1 MASSNTTDVPVVA
14 SDQDIEP
21 RDKRSWTTDEQ
32 WAWLS
37 PRRPA
42 FRASQRAG
50 ERASFLAGLYVD
62 WFRAWPEIR
71 ALYGHDDKSRL
82 TKEEDEALGLA
93 IAKRREQLE
102 SWFKNKERA
111 RGTTKTLA
119 MLLASAGI
127 TKKSKRLPQAREVF
141 SKQNYKGVVQPIVS
155 EKLTQIE
162 HDTGRRANRKETMKI
177 VQSTIA
183 EEYEAASQEVKD
195 AIAGHIAQEK
205 QKALAAREALA
216 LERDK
221 PRTPQ
226 DYQAALDIAPKLVE
240 AVLDPLSRN
249 TGWTYSLFGAGPVPE
264 DSGSMSSMAAHFGRN
279 EHGHTLAQATPNFQE
294 QFILPF
300 GRFAQAVFPRDV
312 REQRSIPAQASQV
325 GDLPAENSPPPHTS
339 APSEPAAT
347 PPPKRK
353 RAPKSKKKRASR
365 KKTQTAVVATA
376 ASGSSST
383 SAAGPAPAPSTSAS
397 PAPGG
402 YTQADLLTDPT
413 LYSFTDSTP
422 PPARFG
428 HASSA
433 AMGPEFTMDSAFAA
447 TEDEFGLDLT
457 LFQPDIPDLDNPTI
471 PLIFPSA
478 YALAALPYPAPAA
491 LTPISE
497 PPPQSALA
505 VTLSAADC
513 MRVPAPESMPE
524 PPPTPVPQPEPAP
537 RSEPAPEPAPT
548 PIPEPAP
555 TPMQASAPPR
565 ESVPESTPLED
576 SEPAPVPAPAPWA
589 VPEST
594 IAPASGPV
602 PAPARAST
610 PTGKSQNATSGDSAP
625 LPNSPLPPRLSRLR
639 NNTTPGHPAVQAI
652 TAAATEAAPAAPV
665 QTQDAPAARTTR
677 TGRSVR
683 STRPAD
689 ADWNGGPKHGASTS
703 KKGKGGPPNKKQ
715 KK

>member
-1 MASSNTTDVPVVA
+1 MASSNTPDVPVVV

-62 WFRAWPEIR
+62 W
-71 ALYGHDDKSRL
+71 L
-82 TKEEDEALGLA
+82 TKEEDEALGIA

-111 RGTTKTLA
+111 RGTSKTLA

-141 SKQNYKGVVQPIVS
+141 SKQNYKEVVQPIVS

-162 HDTGRRANRKETMKI
+162 HDTGRRANRKETMTI

-195 AIAGHIAQEK
+195 AIAVHIAQEK
-205 QKALAAREALA
+205 QKAVAAREALA

-240 AVLDPLSRN
+240 AVFDPLSRN
-249 TGWTYSLFGAGPVPE
+249 MGWTYSLFGAGPVPE
-264 DSGSMSSMAAHFGRN
+264 DNGSMSSMAAHFGRN

-312 REQRSIPAQASQV
+312 RDQRSIQAQASQV
-325 GDLPAENSPPPHTS
+325 GQGTSSATMALPAESSPPPHTG
-339 APSEPAAT
+339 APSDPAAT

-365 KKTQTAVVATA
+365 KKTQTAVDAPAAEPAA

-422 PPARFG
+422 PPAGFG

-447 TEDEFGLDLT
+447 AEDEFGLDLT
-457 LFQPDIPDLDNPTI
+457 LFQPDIPDLNNPTI

-478 YALAALPYPAPAA
+478 YALAAFPYPAHAA
-491 LTPISE
+491 LTPASE
-497 PPPQSALA
+497 PPPQPAPLA
-505 VTLSAADC
+505 VTPSAADC
-513 MRVPAPESMPE
+513 MRVPAPESAPE
-524 PPPTPVPQPEPAP
+524 PPPTPTPVPQPESAP
-537 RSEPAPEPAPT
+537 RSEPAPIPQPAPM
-548 PIPEPAP
+548 
-555 TPMQASAPPR
+555 PMRASAPPR
-565 ESVPESTPLED
+565 ESVPAITPLED

-589 VPEST
+589 APEST
-594 IAPASGPV
+594 FAPASGPV

-610 PTGKSQNATSGDSAP
+610 PIEKSQNATLGHSAP
-625 LPNSPLPPRLSRLR
+625 PPSSPLPPRLSRLR
-639 NNTTPGHPAVQAI
+639 NNTAPGHPAVQAI
-652 TAAATEAAPAAPV
+652 TAAATEAAPTAPV
-665 QTQDAPAARTTR
+665 QTQDVPAARTTR

-689 ADWNGGPKHGASTS
+689 ADWNGGPKHGASTA